1 MRYLGGKSRIS
12 KQISGVINN
21 AISWRKKQD
30 CETNC
35 TNYQSSPKLGGGQIF
50 VSLFCGSCAVEA
62 KIQAE
67 HKILNDKHPYLIAMW
82 QALQQGWIPPEVI
95 TKEEYYHVK
104 ANLDKDKALSG
115 FVGFGC
121 SFGGKWWAGLASNK
135 RGDNFC
141 SRAGN
146 TLLRD
151 LQGVKDAVFTC
162 LDYKEVIVPDGSV
175 VYCDPPYNNTTGY
188 TTGEFNHAEFWDYMR
203 ELSKKCMVFISE
215 QAAPDDFECVWQ
227 TELRRTLDYNKN
239 NQPMKVEKL
248 FRWKG

>member
-1 MRYLGGKSRIS
+1 
-12 KQISGVINN
+12 
-21 AISWRKKQD
+21 
-30 CETNC
+30 
-35 TNYQSSPKLGGGQIF
+35 
-50 VSLFCGSCAVEA
+50 
-62 KIQAE
+62 
-67 HKILNDKHPYLIAMW
+67 MW

-95 TKEEYYHVK
+95 TKEEYYRVK

-141 SRAGN
+141 SQAGN

-162 LDYKEVIVPDGSV
+162 LDYREVIVPDGSV
-175 VYCDPPYNNTTGY
+175 VYCDPPYNNTTKY
-188 TTGEFNHAEFWDYMR
+188 TTGEFNHTEFWDYMR
-203 ELSKKCMVFISE
+203 ELSERCTVFISE

-227 TELRRTLDYNKN
+227 KELRRTLDYNKN
-239 NQPMKVEKL
+239 NQPMKIEKL